1 MTTFVLGVFFGR
13 GKSPL
18 FYPFHSKRVAITAF
32 AARGHPADQQ
42 PSGNRALLTIGVLAR
57 RCSAPR
63 NTIEAMAIDEPR
75 AETRSSA
82 SLRVLIAGG
91 GTGGHIIPALAV
103 AQDLIMRHQ
112 AEVLFVG
119 TPRGME
125 SRLVPAAGFHLRL
138 IEVGPLKNV
147 SLATRIHTMLD
158 IPRSLFV
165 CRALIREFNPDVV
178 FGVGGYA
185 SGPGMA
191 AALMLRVPT
200 MAFEPNAM
208 PGLANRLV
216 GKWVQAAA
224 VNFPA
229 AATFFRNAEVTG
241 IPVRPDFFKLPPAT
255 GEAPHLLVFGGSQ
268 GARLFNITLPAIA
281 PDLLASVPGLTILHQ
296 AGVRHV
302 EATEAAY
309 KASGANPAQWR
320 VSGFLDDMP
329 MRFAQANLVMSRSG
343 ASTVAE
349 LAAAGKPAVL
359 VPFAAA
365 ADDHQTR
372 NAEEMVK
379 AEAAVM
385 LKESDLADHDKVI
398 DALIQLLGS
407 HERLTAMSAA
417 ALTQSHPQ
425 AAEDIANRLVSLVR
439 A

>member
-1 MTTFVLGVFFGR
+1 M
-13 GKSPL
+13 
-18 FYPFHSKRVAITAF
+18 
-32 AARGHPADQQ
+32 D
-42 PSGNRALLTIGVLAR
+42 PSTNLPGP
-57 RCSAPR
+57 C
-63 NTIEAMAIDEPR
+63 
-75 AETRSSA
+75 

-103 AQDLIMRHQ
+103 AHELVTRHQ

-125 SRLVPAAGFHLRL
+125 SRLVPASGFRLRL

-147 SLATRIHTMLD
+147 SLATRMRTMMD
-158 IPRSLFV
+158 IPRSLFA
-165 CRALIREFNPDVV
+165 CRRLIREFNPDVV

-191 AALMLRVPT
+191 AALMLHVPT

-216 GKWVQAAA
+216 GKRVQAAA

-229 AATFFRNAEVTG
+229 AAIFFHNAEVTG
-241 IPVRPDFFKLPPAT
+241 IPVRPDFFKLPPTT

-268 GARLFNITLPAIA
+268 GARLFNNTLPAIA
-281 PDLLASVPGLTILHQ
+281 PAMLAEVPGLTILHQ
-296 AGVRHV
+296 AGTRHA

-309 KASGANPAQWR
+309 KASGADPARWQ

-329 MRFAQANLVMSRSG
+329 ARFAQANLVMARSG

-349 LAAAGKPAVL
+349 LAAAGKPALL

-379 AEAAVM
+379 AGAAVM
-385 LKESDLADHDKVI
+385 LKEPDLADHGKVL
-398 DALIQLLGS
+398 DCLVQLLGS
-407 HERLTAMSAA
+407 HDRLASMSAA
-417 ALTQSHPQ
+417 ARTQSHPQ
-425 AAEDIANRLVSLVR
+425 AAEDIANRLVSLRTIRTVNN
-439 A
+439 